1 VFYEVAPDSSPL
13 EGEESSG
20 NENLLYQKE
29 QPYVTP
35 TSVNYWQLL
44 KQIAIKELARRSD
57 VLITSTLSLSMYPK
71 DRRQI
76 QFKCKR
82 ALMDGD

>member
-1 VFYEVAPDSSPL
+1 MYELAPDSSPL
-13 EGEESSG
+13 DGELSSG

-35 TSVNYWQLL
+35 TSVNYSQLL
-44 KQIAIKELARRSD
+44 RQIAIKELARRSD

-71 DRRQI
+71 DRRLI
-76 QFKCKR
+76 QYKCKR
-82 ALMDGD
+82 ALMTRD